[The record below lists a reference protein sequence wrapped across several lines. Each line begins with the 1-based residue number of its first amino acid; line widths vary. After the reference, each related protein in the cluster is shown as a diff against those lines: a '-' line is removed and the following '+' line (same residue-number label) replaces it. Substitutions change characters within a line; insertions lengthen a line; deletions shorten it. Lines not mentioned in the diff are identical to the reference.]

1 MRNFTEALASWC
13 IGLFGTER
21 VRITDGQTIIR
32 WTEEVDLEEGP
43 FTTATF
49 EVAPQP
55 FTMGAVNEVCDKHG
69 VYDELELDIALTD
82 LTKIMPKVFPDELE
96 RAQELV
102 RHDSVMIYP
111 NDVYDRVEYVII
123 NPDSGQTITGDAA
136 PDTIPQIMARD
147 AAPNAITL
155 VFVPDNLIG
164 NLW

>member
-1 MRNFTEALASWC
+1 
-13 IGLFGTER
+13 

-32 WTEEVDLEEGP
+32 WTAEVEIEGGP

-49 EVAPQP
+49 EVTPRP
-55 FTMGAVNEVCDKHG
+55 FTMDAVNEVCAEYS
-69 VYDELELDIALTD
+69 VYDGLELDIALTD
-82 LTKIMPKVFPDELE
+82 LTKIMPTVFPDKLE
-96 RAQELV
+96 RARELV
-102 RHDSVMIYP
+102 QHDSVMIYP

-164 NLW
+164 GVW